1 MTSLI
6 STVLLVS
13 LLSTGVAAK
22 PVEEPASTT
31 ANKVWPKSL
40 VERIRDLLNLQP
52 VEAVGGSR
60 SSQTSAV
67 CLVSP
72 VTTQDGGNGIVW
84 VGLSDPMLVSGTPL
98 NEIVIERD
106 GIPIWSQLA
115 SSHSPITDPIAWPLE
130 PLTPRESVT
139 LKLRPLNAG
148 GFDFVEVKLVG
159 GDAGVMISSKELAN
173 SLGEQARDPLKAV
186 EKAAQSGQKER
197 LAQLMSSP
205 LVWTME
211 GVKQWEKSCR

>member
-6 STVLLVS
+6 TTVVLAS
-13 LLSTGVAAK
+13 LLSMGVAAK
-22 PVEEPASTT
+22 PAGEPASTT
-31 ANKVWPKSL
+31 SSEVWPKSL

-60 SSQTSAV
+60 SGQTSSV

-72 VTTQDGGNGIVW
+72 VTLKDGAKGMVW

-106 GIPIWSQLA
+106 EIPVWSQLA
-115 SSHSPITDPIAWPLE
+115 SSRSPITDPIAWPLA
-130 PLTPRESVT
+130 PLTPGERVT

-159 GDAGVMISSKELAN
+159 GDAGVMVSSKELEN

-186 EKAAQSGQKER
+186 EHAAQSGQKER

-211 GVKQWEKSCR
+211 GVEQWEKSCR